1 MGDSCQDPSGP
12 VAGSVVPL
20 HRSFS
25 TGSLGLSH
33 SLVAGFQEQVFQE
46 ILGKDARCPVAWSQK
61 TKNDKE
67 REEHGDLYHTQ
78 T

>member
-25 TGSLGLSH
+25 MGSLGLSH

-61 TKNDKE
+61 TKNDK
-67 REEHGDLYHTQ
+67 
-78 T
+78 